1 MIRLTL
7 IEKEDYNVIKEKTIY
22 YESNDNHIMYE
33 KPLANNKVYLIK
45 KLFNMKMTKG
55 MFITQHLNN
64 FSIIINQLSSIKI
77 KFYDEI

>member
-1 MIRLTL
+1 MIILTL

-22 YESNDNHIMYE
+22 YESNDNQIMYE

-45 KLFNMKMTKG
+45 KLFNIKMTKG